1 MNDYSQGIC
10 ENGAAI
16 LKDGLPMTIE
26 QILIELRGAQ
36 QLSAVVPEWK
46 TRAIWFEEECDKKTE
61 QKDRLQTKIAKLEA
75 SAQDGGEPLF
85 IRVAE
90 KIGEPGFDFVEI
102 ETAEGVSVSIEDIQD
117 REFRLLGPLYR
128 QPLSAVTTEA
138 WVLRQK
144 ADAIDEASRMC
155 MPSRWGNID
164 LAPKGFQEYCDG
176 VKSVCAYADS
186 LRAYANKL
194 EKL

>member
-36 QLSAVVPEWK
+36 Q
-46 TRAIWFEEECDKKTE
+46 
-61 QKDRLQTKIAKLEA
+61 
-75 SAQDGGEPLF
+75 
-85 IRVAE
+85 
-90 KIGEPGFDFVEI
+90 
-102 ETAEGVSVSIEDIQD
+102 
-117 REFRLLGPLYR
+117 
-128 QPLSAVTTEA
+128 LSAVTTEA